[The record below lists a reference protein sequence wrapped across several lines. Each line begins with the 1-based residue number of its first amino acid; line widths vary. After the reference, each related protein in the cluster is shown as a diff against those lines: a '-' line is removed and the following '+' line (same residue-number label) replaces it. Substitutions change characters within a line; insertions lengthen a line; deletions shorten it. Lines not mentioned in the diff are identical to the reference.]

1 MIHGWRARLRGARL
15 VTATKTEAGRH
26 WAESRIKELTGGE
39 RIAARF
45 YAPELLRVAD
55 AAERER
61 GSDGLERLDADRD
74 P

>member
-45 YAPELLRVAD
+45 MRQNFFE
-55 AAERER
+55 
-61 GSDGLERLDADRD
+61 
-74 P
+74 